1 MALKIIKPTETILT
15 DNLIIVLF
23 GQPGVG
29 KTSLGFSTNKPLLFD
44 FDLGSQR
51 ALGRKDVVQVKQW
64 SDVADLEAKDLI
76 GFDTIIVDTAGRLLE
91 CMEIDIKNTNPKMIN
106 RMNGGLS
113 LPGYGLLNS
122 MFKNFM
128 LKLKS
133 YGKDI
138 ILVCHD
144 KEDKQGENL
153 YVRPDAI
160 GSSRVELTK
169 MADLM
174 GYMYM
179 NGRKRCVDF
188 NPTENH
194 LGKNCAEIPEQ
205 EIPNLAENREF
216 LADLISFTKNKM
228 NAKSEIQVKAEQDFN
243 NGVELINK
251 ASTLD
256 EFNALINNNLIKDNN
271 LLKIKL
277 VEAATTK
284 GFIINK
290 AKRIFELIPQE
301 SETEKAS

>member
-1 MALKIIKPTETILT
+1 MAIKITKPTDPILT
-15 DNLIIVLF
+15 ENLIIVLF

-29 KTSLGFSTNKPLLFD
+29 KTSLGFSTTKPILLD

-51 ALGRKDVVQVKQW
+51 ALGRKDVVQVKHW
-64 SDVADLEAKDLI
+64 SDISELAADDLKD
-76 GFDTIIVDTAGRLLE
+76 FNTIIVDTAGRLLE
-91 CMEIDIKNTNPKMIN
+91 AMEIDIKNSNPKMIN

-138 ILVCHD
+138 VLICHD
-144 KEDKQGENL
+144 KEEKQGENL

-160 GSSRVELTK
+160 GSSRIELTK

-174 GYMYM
+174 GYMFM
-179 NGRKRCVDF
+179 NGKKRFIDF

-205 EIPNLAENREF
+205 EIPNLNESKEF
-216 LADLISFTKNKM
+216 LADLIAFTKNKM
-228 NAKSEIQVKAEQDFN
+228 NVKSEAMIKIEQEFN
-243 NGVELINK
+243 QGVELIN
-251 ASTLD
+251 AATTHV
-256 EFNALINNNLIKDNN
+256 EFNNLIDNDIIKNNN
-271 LLKIKL
+271 LLKLKL
-277 VEAATTK
+277 VEAGNKNFIFNKTK
-284 GFIINK
+284 RLFEIITPDSTV
-290 AKRIFELIPQE
+290 EQV
-301 SETEKAS
+301 S